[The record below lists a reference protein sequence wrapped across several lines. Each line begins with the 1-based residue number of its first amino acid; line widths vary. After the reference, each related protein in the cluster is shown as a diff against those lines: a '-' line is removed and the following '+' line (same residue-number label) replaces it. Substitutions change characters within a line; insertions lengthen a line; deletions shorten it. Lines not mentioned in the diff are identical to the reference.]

1 MTGSDSM
8 MEAGPPYL
16 FGGEDR
22 GACFSVTCDVETGL
36 LEIAVRGRFSLRL
49 SMELHGGLRK
59 CLAEHPTAIIADLAE
74 FDDPFAVSA
83 AMWLSIK
90 RAAAAMYPPVQ
101 LALAV
106 SPVAPLAGR
115 LRRLGAT
122 HSLPVFATL
131 AQARTALAA
140 KAPTADRLNLSR
152 LPPEASSVEVA
163 SELVDIACDSWRMPE
178 LVAPSRAIMA
188 ALVGNAVEHAGTDI
202 GAAVWRRGAGLH
214 LSVRDRDPRLPR
226 LLHRQAGTP
235 GHGLHT
241 VDGKSTAWGA
251 MATSDGKMVW
261 ATLRTRRQSTF

>member
-1 MTGSDSM
+1 MTG
-8 MEAGPPYL
+8 AGPPYL
-16 FGGEDR
+16 FGGGDDR
-22 GACFSVTCDVETGL
+22 SACFSVTCDVENGL
-36 LEIAVRGRFSLRL
+36 LEIAVHGRFSLRL
-49 SMELHGGLRK
+49 SMELYGGLRK
-59 CLAEHPTAIIADLAE
+59 CLAEHPTAIIADLSE
-74 FDDPFAVSA
+74 FDDPYAVSA
-83 AMWLSIK
+83 AMWLSVN
-90 RAAAAMYPPVQ
+90 RAASTMYPPVQ

-115 LRRLGAT
+115 LRRLGAA
-122 HSLPVFATL
+122 HFLPVFATA
-131 AQARTALAA
+131 AQARAALAGT
-140 KAPTADRLNLSR
+140 APLTERLCLSH

-178 LVAPSRAIMA
+178 LMAPSRAIMS
-188 ALVGNAVEHAGTDI
+188 ALLGNAVEHAGTDI

-226 LLHRQAGTP
+226 LLHRQAGEP

-261 ATLRTRRQSTF
+261 ATLRTRRQRPF